1 MNKREFVSVM
11 DYLSGGYKGEELNK
25 KQLSVYYE
33 SLGVFEPEMVLQAVK
48 EWIEKSPFF
57 PKVADL
63 LKIIRNTEITYD
75 NVIKE
80 LHGILAL
87 TPGESFS
94 RDSIHSVSYQILKE
108 LGGKMSISQMSEK
121 ELRKQVRMKYGYVVG
136 EKIQLLRHDETPQIE
151 RRSNRSEGLKTAL
164 ERINT

>member
-63 LKIIRNTEITYD
+63 LKIIHYAIMLYGKVHVKILD
-75 NVIKE
+75 GGDIK
-80 LHGILAL
+80 
-87 TPGESFS
+87 
-94 RDSIHSVSYQILKE
+94 
-108 LGGKMSISQMSEK
+108 
-121 ELRKQVRMKYGYVVG
+121 
-136 EKIQLLRHDETPQIE
+136 
-151 RRSNRSEGLKTAL
+151 
-164 ERINT
+164 